1 MIEVTLIGTAAT
13 MPLPG
18 RALSAAMLSC
28 AGRSILL
35 DCGEGT
41 QSAVS
46 AGVSCM
52 KTDLI
57 ALTHYHGDHIFGL
70 PGLMQSMSC
79 LGRTQ
84 PLFITGPEG
93 LETAMAPIL
102 ALAGE
107 QTYPVTLLE
116 TNGVIRLHALCGAW
130 PEGASLTAFATRHR
144 SVSQGYCFALERPAR
159 FQPERARQLGIPVKL
174 WKALQAAP
182 PDAPV
187 ILDGEPMR
195 MQDGTPVRA
204 GEVQGAQRRGIRVVY
219 SGDTAPCPALES
231 AARGADL
238 LIMEATYGSDSDAP
252 LAQAYGHSTFRQAGE
267 LAAAASVRRLWLTHM
282 SQRLKEPDMFLPAAQ
297 TSFPCV
303 QRGFDGMRLTLE
315 FPQEG

>member
-41 QSAVS
+41 QSAAVS

-102 ALAGE
+102 AL
-107 QTYPVTLLE
+107 
-116 TNGVIRLHALCGAW
+116 
-130 PEGASLTAFATRHR
+130 S
-144 SVSQGYCFALERPAR
+144 R
-159 FQPERARQLGIPVKL
+159 F
-174 WKALQAAP
+174 
-182 PDAPV
+182 
-187 ILDGEPMR
+187 
-195 MQDGTPVRA
+195 
-204 GEVQGAQRRGIRVVY
+204 
-219 SGDTAPCPALES
+219 
-231 AARGADL
+231 
-238 LIMEATYGSDSDAP
+238 
-252 LAQAYGHSTFRQAGE
+252 TFRCT
-267 LAAAASVRRLWLTHM
+267 VIPYRFMIR
-282 SQRLKEPDMFLPAAQ
+282 
-297 TSFPCV
+297 
-303 QRGFDGMRLTLE
+303 
-315 FPQEG
+315 